1 MKYLCD
7 TNILG
12 ELAKKKPAARVVRWA
27 TGVQQ
32 IHISVITVEEIHFGL
47 AWKPNQNVQ
56 SWIESFIRTQC
67 TVLPVTMQSARMAGY
82 LRGQMQSRGITR
94 TQADM
99 LIAGTAHEHG
109 LTLVTLNGKDF
120 KGCGIAVLNPKD

>member
-1 MKYLCD
+1 MNFLCD

-12 ELAKKKPAARVVRWA
+12 ELSKKKPAARVLRWA
-27 TGVQQ
+27 EGVQK
-32 IHISVITVEEIHFGL
+32 ISISVITVEEIYFGL
-47 AWKPNQNVQ
+47 TWKPNPRVQ
-56 SWIESFIRTQC
+56 SWIENFVQSQC
-67 TVLPVTMQSARMAGY
+67 AVLPITSQTARMAGY

-109 LTLVTLNGKDF
+109 LTLVTLNDKDF
-120 KGCGIAVLNPKD
+120 KGCGIAVLNPDD